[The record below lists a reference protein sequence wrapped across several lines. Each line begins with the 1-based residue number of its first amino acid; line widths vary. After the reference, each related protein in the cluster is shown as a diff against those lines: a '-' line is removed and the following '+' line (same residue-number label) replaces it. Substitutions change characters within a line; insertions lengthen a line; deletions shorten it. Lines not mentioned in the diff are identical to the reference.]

1 MQWSSTFES
10 AEAKGILVGS
20 MKESSRQVN
29 AAVEPAASQDGLP
42 IGVCLRTI
50 RAQPSWW
57 LEVPGAWMRQAMPEC
72 GPGTTSSAV
81 ATRPFRS

>member
-1 MQWSSTFES
+1 M
-10 AEAKGILVGS
+10 
-20 MKESSRQVN
+20 N

-57 LEVPGAWMRQAMPEC
+57 LESARRLDAAGYAGVWAWDHFIGRGDETVPVVENWTILSMAAAATEHVTI
-72 GPGTTSSAV
+72 GPV
-81 ATRPFRS
+81 AAS